1 MYHYKIICD
10 SEDSYDIV
18 LTTDPVDDL
27 DVFPNFKSAQKALA
41 FRLNDRMRNLK
52 SQLIMV
58 SRMRHAREVIQ

>member
-18 LTTDPVDDL
+18 LTTDPVDERH
-27 DVFPNFKSAQKALA
+27 VFASFRSAQKALS
-41 FRLNDRMRNLK
+41 FRLSDRMKSLK

-58 SRMRHAREVIQ
+58 NRMKHAREVIQ

>member
-1 MYHYKIICD
+1 MYHYKITCD

-18 LTTDPVDDL
+18 LTTDPVDEL
-27 DVFPNFKSAQKALA
+27 VVFPNFKSAQKALA

-58 SRMRHAREVIQ
+58 GRMRHAREVIQ